1 MNKIAVRSMVFAAIV
16 APTALL
22 AQEAQPAQ
30 EAAPAGAVQAA
41 ADDLVADKGD
51 EEIGEVASATVQ
63 AVAAEVKA
71 SVKGR
76 ELLADAFKVFADEL
90 GITYGEATA
99 DGRFYSKGQAVV
111 DADAAS
117 PQFVK
122 SRSMAYER
130 AYLDAV
136 ARFMIDCYGRE
147 TTARVAEF
155 YGNQSSDAEDSPVA
169 KAKGLTEKIGLLAEA
184 KVDKALA
191 EEGVPAEKYASAGIV
206 EKRTLLR
213 DAIAIETANKALHQS
228 SGCIPVKTFEA
239 RGDDGRYYI
248 GVVVRYDRSSKTLA
262 ECFRRKVRPAL
273 VKEGGLTV
281 KQALPPEDEIVSNFG
296 VRLYFDE
303 TGTPALL
310 SFGQFGSSYTGK
322 SARMAERADDQALRQ
337 ARMLADSGL
346 TAFINS
352 FVDASESS
360 TVSEE
365 ITDSRIF
372 TDDGNA
378 TPEEATRM
386 LDIYRRSIKQTGTD
400 TMKGRSTVFEK
411 IVQHPNGHKVAVV
424 VRSWRFGT
432 LDAVSAIDAPP
443 PKPSAKPAAPTI
455 PREGAGVRKGRTY
468 DF

>member
-1 MNKIAVRSMVFAAIV
+1 MKNLIVGAAVIAAFAMPA
-16 APTALL
+16 ALSAQEQL
-22 AQEAQPAQ
+22 AQAPQVPAETEQ
-30 EAAPAGAVQAA
+30 VPA
-41 ADDLVADKGD
+41 
-51 EEIGEVASATVQ
+51 ET
-63 AVAAEVKA
+63 VKA
-71 SVKGR
+71 ATAEAKVSVKGKD
-76 ELLADAFKVFADEL
+76 LLKDAFKAFADEL
-90 GITYGEATA
+90 GIAYGEATS
-99 DGRFYSKGQAVV
+99 DGRFYSKGQSAV
-111 DADAAS
+111 DATPAS

-155 YGNQSSDAEDSPVA
+155 YGNQSSDAEDNPVA
-169 KAKGLTEKIGLLAEA
+169 KANGLLEKIGLLAEA
-184 KVDKALA
+184 KLDKALA
-191 EEGVPAEKYASAGIV
+191 EEGVPAEKYASAGVV

-248 GVVVRYDRSSKTLA
+248 GVVVRYDRTSKTLA

-273 VKEGGLTV
+273 VREGGV
-281 KQALPPEDEIVSNFG
+281 SIKDALPPEDEILSNFG

-303 TGTPALL
+303 SGTPALL

-322 SARMAERADDQALRQ
+322 SERMAERAEEQAVRQ

-352 FVDASESS
+352 FVDTAESS

-372 TDDGNA
+372 TDDGNVA
-378 TPEEATRM
+378 PEEVSRM
-386 LDIYRRSIKQTGTD
+386 IDIYRKSIKQTGSD
-400 TMKGRSTVFEK
+400 TMKGRSTVFEE
-411 IVQHPNGHKVAVV
+411 VLTHPNGHKVAVV
-424 VRSWRFGT
+424 VRRWGFDT
-432 LDAVSAIDAPP
+432 VDAVSAIDAPP
-443 PKPSAKPAAPTI
+443 PKPVVKPTAPATQQ
-455 PREGAGVRKGRTY
+455 EGAGVRKGKTF

>member
-1 MNKIAVRSMVFAAIV
+1 MNTRSMTSLTFAALV
-16 APTALL
+16 VPALL
-22 AQEAQPAQ
+22 VAQE
-30 EAAPAGAVQAA
+30 QAEQVSVPKETVDA
-41 ADDLVADKGD
+41 
-51 EEIGEVASATVQ
+51 VASEA
-63 AVAAEVKA
+63 KA
-71 SVKGR
+71 SVKGKD
-76 ELLADAFKVFADEL
+76 LLKDVFRAFADEI
-90 GITYGEATA
+90 GITYGTATP
-99 DGRFYSKGQAVV
+99 DGRFYSKGQSAV
-111 DADAAS
+111 DADVAS

-155 YGNQSSDAEDSPVA
+155 YGNQSSDAEDAPVA
-169 KAKGLTEKIGLLAEA
+169 KANGILAKIGLLAEA

-191 EEGVPAEKYASAGIV
+191 EEGVSPDKYANASIV

-273 VKEGGLTV
+273 VRDGGLTV
-281 KQALPPEDEIVSNFG
+281 KQVLPPEDEIVNNFG

-322 SARMAERADDQALRQ
+322 SERMAERAEEQAMRQ

-378 TPEEATRM
+378 TPEEASRV
-386 LDIYRRSIKQTGTD
+386 LDIYRKTTKQTGID
-400 TMKGRSTVFEK
+400 TMKGRSTVFEE
-411 IVQHPNGHKVAVV
+411 IVTHPNGHKVAVV
-424 VRSWRFGT
+424 VRRWGFDT

-443 PKPSAKPAAPTI
+443 PKPSVKPAAPAAT
-455 PREGAGVRKGRTY
+455 REGSGVRTGATF

>member
-1 MNKIAVRSMVFAAIV
+1 MNSMSRRSMAFAALV
-16 APTALL
+16 APAVLL
-22 AQEAQPAQ
+22 AQDVQPAQ
-30 EAAPAGAVQAA
+30 EAVSP
-41 ADDLVADKGD
+41 
-51 EEIGEVASATVQ
+51 ETVQ
-63 AVAAEVKA
+63 ASAAETKA
-71 SVKGR
+71 SVKGKT
-76 ELLADAFKVFADEL
+76 LLKEAFKSFADEL
-90 GITYGEATA
+90 GITYGAATP
-99 DGRFYSKGQAVV
+99 DGRLYSKGQSAV
-111 DADAAS
+111 DADVAS

-130 AYLDAV
+130 AYLDAI

-169 KAKGLTEKIGLLAEA
+169 KAKDLNEKIGLLAEA

-239 RGDDGRYYI
+239 RGEDGRYYI
-248 GVVVRYDRSSKTLA
+248 GVVVRYDRTSKTLA

-281 KQALPPEDEIVSNFG
+281 RQALPPEDEIVNNFG

-303 TGTPALL
+303 SGTPALL

-322 SARMAERADDQALRQ
+322 SERMAERAEEQALRQ

-346 TAFINS
+346 TAFISS
-352 FVDASESS
+352 FVDAAESS

-372 TDDGNA
+372 TDDGNV
-378 TPEEATRM
+378 TPEEATRV
-386 LDIYRRSIKQTGTD
+386 LDIYRKSIKQTGTD
-400 TMKGRSTVFEK
+400 TMKGRSTVFDE

-424 VRSWRFGT
+424 GRRWGFDT

>member
-1 MNKIAVRSMVFAAIV
+1 MSSISTLSFAFAVIAVPVMLA
-16 APTALL
+16 
-22 AQEAQPAQ
+22 AQEAVPAETVKAV
-30 EAAPAGAVQAA
+30 EAEA
-41 ADDLVADKGD
+41 
-51 EEIGEVASATVQ
+51 
-63 AVAAEVKA
+63 KA
-71 SVKGR
+71 SVKGKD
-76 ELLADAFKVFADEL
+76 LLKDAFRAFADEL
-90 GITYGEATA
+90 GIVYGEATP
-99 DGRFYSKGQAVV
+99 DGRFYSKGQSAV
-111 DADAAS
+111 DADIAS

-147 TTARVAEF
+147 TTSRVAEF
-155 YGNQSSDAEDSPVA
+155 YGNQSSDAEEAPVA
-169 KAKGLTEKIGLLAEA
+169 KAKGLFAKIGMLAEA

-191 EEGVPAEKYASAGIV
+191 EEGVPEEKYAKASIV

-248 GVVVRYDRSSKTLA
+248 GVVVRYDRTSKTLA

-273 VKEGGLTV
+273 AREGGLTV
-281 KQALPPEDEIVSNFG
+281 KQVLPPENEIVNNFG

-322 SARMAERADDQALRQ
+322 SARMAERAEEQAMRQ

-378 TPEEATRM
+378 TPEEASRV
-386 LDIYRRSIKQTGTD
+386 LDIYRKNTKQTGTD
-400 TMKGRSTVFEK
+400 TMKGRSTVFED
-411 IVQHPNGHKVAVV
+411 VVTHPNGHKIAVV
-424 VRSWRFGT
+424 VRRWGFDT

-443 PKPSAKPAAPTI
+443 PKPSAKPSAPAAV
-455 PREGAGVRKGRTY
+455 REGSGVRKGATF

>member
-1 MNKIAVRSMVFAAIV
+1 MNTGSMMSLTLAALV
-16 APTALL
+16 APALL
-22 AQEAQPAQ
+22 VAQEQAEQVSVPKETV
-30 EAAPAGAVQAA
+30 EA
-41 ADDLVADKGD
+41 
-51 EEIGEVASATVQ
+51 VASEA
-63 AVAAEVKA
+63 KA
-71 SVKGR
+71 SVKGKN
-76 ELLADAFKVFADEL
+76 LLKDAFKAFADEI
-90 GITYGEATA
+90 GITYGTATP
-99 DGRFYSKGQAVV
+99 DGRFYSKGQSAV
-111 DADAAS
+111 DADVAS

-155 YGNQSSDAEDSPVA
+155 YGNQSSDAEDAPVA
-169 KAKGLTEKIGLLAEA
+169 KANGLMAKIGLLAEA

-191 EEGVPAEKYASAGIV
+191 EEGVPSEKYAKASIV

-248 GVVVRYDRSSKTLA
+248 GVVVRYDRASKTLA

-273 VKEGGLTV
+273 VREGGLTV
-281 KQALPPEDEIVSNFG
+281 KQVLPPEDEIVNNFG

-322 SARMAERADDQALRQ
+322 SERMAERAEEQAMRQ

-360 TVSEE
+360 TVSED

-378 TPEEATRM
+378 TPEEASKV
-386 LDIYRRSIKQTGTD
+386 LDIYRKTTKQTGTD
-400 TMKGRSTVFEK
+400 TMKGRSTVFEE
-411 IVQHPNGHKVAVV
+411 IVTHPNGHKVAVV
-424 VRSWRFGT
+424 VRRWGFDT

-443 PKPSAKPAAPTI
+443 PKPSAKPTAPAAV
-455 PREGAGVRKGRTY
+455 REGSGVRKGATF

>member
-1 MNKIAVRSMVFAAIV
+1 MNKMIAEAVALASIV
-16 APTALL
+16 APTALF
-22 AQEAQPAQ
+22 AQENNSAA
-30 EAAPAGAVQAA
+30 EAVRPETVQAA
-41 ADDLVADKGD
+41 AA
-51 EEIGEVASATVQ
+51 EEKV
-63 AVAAEVKA
+63 
-71 SVKGR
+71 SVKGKK
-76 ELLADAFKVFADEL
+76 LLAEAFKAFADEL
-90 GITYGEATA
+90 GVTYGKATP
-99 DGRFYSKGQAVV
+99 DGRFYSKGQSAV
-111 DADAAS
+111 DADVAS

-169 KAKGLTEKIGLLAEA
+169 KAKGLMEKISLLAEA

-191 EEGVPAEKYASAGIV
+191 DEGVPAEKYAAAGIV

-213 DAIAIETANKALHQS
+213 DAIAIETANRALHQS

-248 GVVVRYDRSSKTLA
+248 GVVVRYDRTSKTLA
-262 ECFRRKVRPAL
+262 DCFRRKVRPAL
-273 VKEGGLTV
+273 VREGGESV
-281 KQALPPEDEIVSNFG
+281 RQALPPENEIVSNFG

-303 TGTPALL
+303 SGTPALL
-310 SFGQFGSSYTGK
+310 SFGQYGSSYTGK
-322 SARMAERADDQALRQ
+322 SERMAERAEEQAVRQ

-352 FVDASESS
+352 FVDAAESS

-372 TDDGNA
+372 TDDGNV
-378 TPEEATRM
+378 TPEEVAKT
-386 LDIYRRSIKQTGTD
+386 LDIYRKSIKQTGTD
-400 TMKGRSTVFEK
+400 TMKGRSTVFEE
-411 IVQHPNGHKVAVV
+411 IVRHPSGHNVAVV
-424 VRSWRFGT
+424 VRRWGFDT
-432 LDAVSAIDAPP
+432 VDAVSAIDAPP
-443 PKPSAKPAAPTI
+443 PRPAAQSAAPAAV
-455 PREGAGVRKGRTY
+455 REGSGLRRGKTY

>member
-1 MNKIAVRSMVFAAIV
+1 MNTGSMMSLTLVALV
-16 APTALL
+16 APALL
-22 AQEAQPAQ
+22 VAQELAEQVSVPKETV
-30 EAAPAGAVQAA
+30 EA
-41 ADDLVADKGD
+41 
-51 EEIGEVASATVQ
+51 VASEA
-63 AVAAEVKA
+63 KA
-71 SVKGR
+71 SVKGKD
-76 ELLADAFKVFADEL
+76 LLKDAFRAFAEEI
-90 GITYGEATA
+90 GITYGTATP
-99 DGRFYSKGQAVV
+99 DGRFYSKGQSAV
-111 DADAAS
+111 DADVAS

-155 YGNQSSDAEDSPVA
+155 YGNQSSDAEDAPVA
-169 KAKGLTEKIGLLAEA
+169 KANGLMAKIGLLAEA

-191 EEGVPAEKYASAGIV
+191 EEGVSPDKYAKASIV

-248 GVVVRYDRSSKTLA
+248 GVVVRYDRASKTLA

-273 VKEGGLTV
+273 VREGGLTV
-281 KQALPPEDEIVSNFG
+281 KQVLPPEDEIVNNFG

-322 SARMAERADDQALRQ
+322 SERMAERAEEQAVRQ

-378 TPEEATRM
+378 TPEEASRV
-386 LDIYRRSIKQTGTD
+386 LDIYRKTTKQTGTD
-400 TMKGRSTVFEK
+400 TMKGRSTVFEE
-411 IVQHPNGHKVAVV
+411 IVTHPNGHKVAVV
-424 VRSWRFGT
+424 VRRWGFDT

-443 PKPSAKPAAPTI
+443 PKPSAKPTAPSAV
-455 PREGAGVRKGRTY
+455 REGSGVRKGATF

>member
-1 MNKIAVRSMVFAAIV
+1 MMSLTLVALV
-16 APTALL
+16 APASLV
-22 AQEAQPAQ
+22 AQEPAEQ
-30 EAAPAGAVQAA
+30 VSVPKDTVEA
-41 ADDLVADKGD
+41 
-51 EEIGEVASATVQ
+51 VASEA
-63 AVAAEVKA
+63 KA
-71 SVKGR
+71 SVKGKD
-76 ELLADAFKVFADEL
+76 LLKDAFRAFADEI
-90 GITYGEATA
+90 GITYGTATP
-99 DGRFYSKGQAVV
+99 DGRFYSKGQSVV
-111 DADAAS
+111 DADVAS

-136 ARFMIDCYGRE
+136 ARFMVDCYGRE
-147 TTARVAEF
+147 TTARVSEF
-155 YGNQSSDAEDSPVA
+155 YGNQSSDAEDAPVA
-169 KAKGLTEKIGLLAEA
+169 KANGLMAKIGLLAEA

-191 EEGVPAEKYASAGIV
+191 EEGVPSEKYAKASIV

-248 GVVVRYDRSSKTLA
+248 GVVVRYDRASKTLA

-273 VKEGGLTV
+273 VREGGLTV
-281 KQALPPEDEIVSNFG
+281 KQVLPPEDEIVNNFG

-322 SARMAERADDQALRQ
+322 SERMAERAEEQALRQ

-378 TPEEATRM
+378 TPEEASRV
-386 LDIYRRSIKQTGTD
+386 LDIYRRTTKQTGTD
-400 TMKGRSTVFEK
+400 TMKGRSTVFEE
-411 IVQHPNGHKVAVV
+411 IVTHPNGHKVAVV
-424 VRSWRFGT
+424 VRRWGFDT

-443 PKPSAKPAAPTI
+443 RPSAKPTAPSAV
-455 PREGAGVRKGRTY
+455 REGSGVRKGATF